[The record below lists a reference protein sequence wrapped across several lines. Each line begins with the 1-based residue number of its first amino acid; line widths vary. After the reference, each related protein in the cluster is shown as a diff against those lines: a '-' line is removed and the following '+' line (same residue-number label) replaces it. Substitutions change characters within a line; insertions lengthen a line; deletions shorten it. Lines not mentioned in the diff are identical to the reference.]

1 MPPKRTGGA
10 GSPAGSPSPP
20 RQQEEVTLKIVCV
33 GAAASGKSTFLKFW
47 ETNQQHHHL
56 RSTIQMEFHK
66 LEMDVELPLADTP
79 AGVKD
84 LIKEGPKLKGTPLSA
99 TSATDPTAGGSSLV
113 STSSFLRVQTSG
125 VLSPTLSYKLTVPEL
140 PNYGDSCEIRRAIVK
155 VWDIQGQ
162 ENTKFMTRPFYS
174 GAVGALVFCEITQ
187 TPDSLD
193 SAVLWKHDICQKV
206 FVQRADKSEENP
218 PCWLVVN
225 KFDVLKD
232 MPATNYPAWASRQH
246 LDQFCDQNGFVG
258 WSYAAGLKGINV
270 KETVEALVA
279 ASIARFPSEIRNL
292 SQAGQTQ
299 GINMQRTRR
308 QVKPANTGCCGGSK
322 SNN

>member
-1 MPPKRTGGA
+1 MPPKRGNSTTA
-10 GSPAGSPSPP
+10 SPSPP
-20 RQQEEVTLKIVCV
+20 RANQEEVTLKIVCV

-66 LEMDVELPLADTP
+66 LEMDVELPLADNP
-79 AGVKD
+79 AAVQAITSYKALGS
-84 LIKEGPKLKGTPLSA
+84 GNNSSA
-99 TSATDPTAGGSSLV
+99 LAASDPQSGANLGSSLV
-113 STSSFLRVQTSG
+113 SSSSFLRGQSSG
-125 VLSPTLSYKLTVPEL
+125 ALTSPTLSYKLTVPEL
-140 PNYGDSCEIRRAIVK
+140 PQYGGCSENRRAIVK

-193 SAVLWKHDICQKV
+193 SAVLWKKDICQKV

-225 KFDVLKD
+225 KYDVLKD
-232 MPATNYPAWASRQH
+232 MPPASYPAWASRQQ
-246 LDQFCDQNGFVG
+246 LDQFCEANGFSG
-258 WSYAAGLKGINV
+258 WSYAAGLKGLNV

-279 ASIARFPSEIRNL
+279 ASIARFPAEIRSL
-292 SQAGQTQ
+292 SQAGQAQ
-299 GINMQRTRR
+299 GVNMQRTRR
-308 QVKPANTGCCGGSK
+308 QQKPADTGCCGSK
-322 SNN
+322 T